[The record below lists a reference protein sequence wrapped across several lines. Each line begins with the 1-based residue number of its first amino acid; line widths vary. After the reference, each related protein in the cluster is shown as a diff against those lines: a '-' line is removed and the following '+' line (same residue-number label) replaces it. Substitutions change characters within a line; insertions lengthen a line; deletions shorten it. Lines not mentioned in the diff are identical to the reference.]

1 MSKKKRKF
9 GFAKSSLKVKSTAEL
24 EKEVQEMLNV
34 PDPPVFSGVPI
45 EGQHPHTICGMPYK
59 DCVKDNKKNENP
71 RWPKRNRSR

>member
-34 PDPPVFSGVPI
+34 PDPPVSSGVSAKGPL
-45 EGQHPHTICGMPYK
+45 HTICGIPYE
-59 DCVKDNKKNENP
+59 DCVKNKEENENP
-71 RWPKRNRSR
+71 PRTE